1 MNESTFTL
9 YAKGPKKGPAVPPL
23 TVKNL
28 TEAECRAKCDE
39 LRELGYRNFDPRVAN
54 PWAGRINRATNKQV
68 N

>member
-9 YAKGPKKGPAVPPL
+9 YAKGPKGTKHLPNL

-28 TEAECRAKCDE
+28 SEAGCRAKCDE

-54 PWAGRINRATNKQV
+54 PWSGRINRGTNKQV